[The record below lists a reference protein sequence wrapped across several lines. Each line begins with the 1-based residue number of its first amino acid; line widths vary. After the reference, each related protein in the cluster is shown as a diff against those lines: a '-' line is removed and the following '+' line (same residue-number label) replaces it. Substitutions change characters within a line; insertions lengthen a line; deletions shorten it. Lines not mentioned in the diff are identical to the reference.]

1 MTLVPVLVPWV
12 LLMNQEGP
20 PPPNSIFSSVQGL
33 WPRQHEEGTGRAGY
47 RPWAWALGHHWEH
60 TTAQYTHHA
69 HEILLVD
76 EASLEAT
83 GGAGQAPCGGQ
94 VHVCVQPVFPSELG
108 VILGPPAHLSG
119 ERRWRLASAAGGRF
133 PPKIQSRPPV
143 CVCVCVCALTA
154 SGSARVRVLLL
165 RMFCWL
171 RRGILADCRSPTR
184 FFGAA
189 AMWRCSVLNGAL
201 PSPSSERQQT

>member
-1 MTLVPVLVPWV
+1 
-12 LLMNQEGP
+12 MNQEGP

-143 CVCVCVCALTA
+143 CVCVCVCVCAHRI
-154 SGSARVRVLLL
+154 RVGKGEGAVVAHVLLAPPRHFGGL
-165 RMFCWL
+165 QVTNQVFRC
-171 RRGILADCRSPTR
+171 CRDVALFS
-184 FFGAA
+184 AQ
-189 AMWRCSVLNGAL
+189 WR
-201 PSPSSERQQT
+201 PSQSIK